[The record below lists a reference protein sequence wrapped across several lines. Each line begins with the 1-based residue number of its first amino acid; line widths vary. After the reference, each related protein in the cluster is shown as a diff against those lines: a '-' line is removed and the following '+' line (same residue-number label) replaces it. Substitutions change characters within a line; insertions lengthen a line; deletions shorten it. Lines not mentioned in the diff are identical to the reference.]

1 MQEIKNYLEQ
11 ETKSFEAGLELL
23 KQHVNSQ
30 HMIHHLSVRKNQA
43 ALEKELQKV
52 LGSSVDLIPS
62 NSVELKGELT
72 KERFDRIMD
81 LKISDEERQEKV
93 DKLAIELNSLHVQ
106 RCKLSNQ
113 LADLEEGPELE
124 ELVKEILEVKEKYR
138 VVFRKSQDLQNGTD
152 EPEFTD
158 AEKKYTS
165 KELPSVAILRIK
177 AELQPL
183 REKASKLAAKIA
195 KQPDHQKIK
204 EWQTELVQVESMKED
219 LEIRKKLLEE
229 NNV

>member
-1 MQEIKNYLEQ
+1 MEEIKNYLEQ
-11 ETKSFEAGLELL
+11 EETKSFEEGLELL

-30 HMIHHLSVRKNQA
+30 HLIHHLSVRKNQA

-52 LGSSVDLIPS
+52 LGNSVDLIPS
-62 NSVELKGELT
+62 NSVELKVESAPAPVL
-72 KERFDRIMD
+72 
-81 LKISDEERQEKV
+81 SDEERQEKV
-93 DKLAIELNSLHVQ
+93 DQLAIELNSLHVQ

-138 VVFRKSQDLQNGTD
+138 VAFRKSQDLQNGTE
-152 EPEFTD
+152 EPEYTE

-229 NNV
+229 SND

>member
-1 MQEIKNYLEQ
+1 MEEIKNYLEQ

-30 HMIHHLSVRKNQA
+30 HLIHHISVRKNQA
-43 ALEKELQKV
+43 SLEIELQKV
-52 LGSSVDLIPS
+52 LIKEEGFVPIVVTVKT
-62 NSVELKGELT
+62 NKGTETTTTDIKL
-72 KERFDRIMD
+72 
-81 LKISDEERQEKV
+81 SDEERQEKV
-93 DKLAIELNSLHVQ
+93 DQLAIELNSLHVQ

-138 VVFRKSQDLQNGTD
+138 VAFRKSQDLQNGTE
-152 EPEFTD
+152 EPEFTE

-229 NNV
+229 SNV

>member
-1 MQEIKNYLEQ
+1 MEEIKNYLEQ

-30 HMIHHLSVRKNQA
+30 HLIHHLSVRKNQA
-43 ALEKELQKV
+43 SLEIELQKV
-52 LGSSVDLIPS
+52 LIKEEGFVPIVVTVKT
-62 NSVELKGELT
+62 NKGTETTTTDIKL
-72 KERFDRIMD
+72 
-81 LKISDEERQEKV
+81 SDEERQEKV
-93 DKLAIELNSLHVQ
+93 DQLAIELNSLHVQ

-138 VVFRKSQDLQNGTD
+138 VAFRKSQNLQNGME
-152 EPEFTD
+152 EPEYTE
-158 AEKKYTS
+158 AEKKYIS

-229 NNV
+229 SND

>member
-1 MQEIKNYLEQ
+1 MEEIKNYLEQ

-30 HMIHHLSVRKNQA
+30 HLIHHLSVRKNQA
-43 ALEKELQKV
+43 SLEIELQKV
-52 LGSSVDLIPS
+52 LIKEEGFVPIVVTVKT
-62 NSVELKGELT
+62 NKGTETTTTDIKL
-72 KERFDRIMD
+72 
-81 LKISDEERQEKV
+81 SDEERQEKV
-93 DKLAIELNSLHVQ
+93 DQLAIELNSLHVQ

-138 VVFRKSQDLQNGTD
+138 VAFRKSQNLQNGME
-152 EPEFTD
+152 EPEYTE
-158 AEKKYTS
+158 AEKKYIS

-229 NNV
+229 SNV

>member
-1 MQEIKNYLEQ
+1 MEEIKNYLEQ
-11 ETKSFEAGLELL
+11 ETKSFKAGLELL

-30 HMIHHLSVRKNQA
+30 HLIHHLSVRKNQA
-43 ALEKELQKV
+43 SLEIELQKV
-52 LGSSVDLIPS
+52 LIKEEGFVPIVVTVKT
-62 NSVELKGELT
+62 NKGTETTTTDIKL
-72 KERFDRIMD
+72 
-81 LKISDEERQEKV
+81 SDEERQEKV
-93 DKLAIELNSLHVQ
+93 DQLAIELNSLHVQ

-138 VVFRKSQDLQNGTD
+138 VAFRKSQNLQNGME
-152 EPEFTD
+152 EPEYTE
-158 AEKKYTS
+158 AEKKYIS

-229 NNV
+229 SNV

>member
-1 MQEIKNYLEQ
+1 MEEIKNYLEQ

-30 HMIHHLSVRKNQA
+30 HLIHHLSVRKNQA
-43 ALEKELQKV
+43 SLEIELQKV
-52 LGSSVDLIPS
+52 LIKEEGFVPIVVTVKT
-62 NSVELKGELT
+62 NKGTETTTTDIKL
-72 KERFDRIMD
+72 
-81 LKISDEERQEKV
+81 SDEERQEKV
-93 DKLAIELNSLHVQ
+93 DQLAIELNSLHVQ

-138 VVFRKSQDLQNGTD
+138 VAFRKSQNLQNGME
-152 EPEFTD
+152 EPEYTE
-158 AEKKYTS
+158 AEKKYIS

-195 KQPDHQKIK
+195 KQPDHQKN
-204 EWQTELVQVESMKED
+204 QGMA
-219 LEIRKKLLEE
+219 
-229 NNV
+229 N